1 MAGSLMNDD
10 VKPLKSGSATAR
22 QSSHANVDR
31 LIDLASDKSD
41 KKVAELPR
49 TVPVDSRDDIEAP
62 KDKSMWKLLLQLRP
76 FLPYLTRLVPVL
88 DVALGPLQQAGLSH
102 EVRESIAQST
112 AKLQSM
118 QRELSA
124 AVTSAVEVQAVQLK
138 RVEEEM
144 IRLRETAE
152 IQARTQTLLVEDLRS
167 LGRLVR
173 FALIGGAI
181 GLLALIAM
189 SAILLMQGAAR

>member
-10 VKPLKSGSATAR
+10 AKPLKSGAATAR
-22 QSSHANVDR
+22 QPSHANVDQ

-49 TVPVDSRDDIEAP
+49 TDPADSRDDLETP

-88 DVALGPLQQAGLSH
+88 DIALGPLQHAGMSH

-112 AKLQSM
+112 AKIQSM

-138 RVEEEM
+138 QLEEEM
-144 IRLRETAE
+144 TRLRETAE
-152 IQARTQTLLVEDLRS
+152 IQARAQTLLVEDLRS

-189 SAILLMQGAAR
+189 SAILLMQAAAR